1 VSSQAGAFERYVAL
15 GDSTT
20 EGLMDPDPWGGE
32 RHRGWA
38 DRLAEKLAA
47 VNPGL
52 HYANLA
58 IRGRKL
64 AQIRAEQLGPALAKK
79 PDLASVL
86 AGVNDILRPK
96 VDLDARAEDLEAIVA
111 ALRAS
116 GATVLVVN
124 YPDIAGSISFGS
136 ARYEPVLRGF
146 NRTIAAIT
154 ERHDALLL
162 DLESD
167 EVKHPAMWSPD
178 RLHASPF
185 GHERI
190 ADLAAATL
198 GISELDPD
206 WERRLP
212 PHSPP
217 TTSRRIARDAYWAG
231 RYLAPWLVRR
241 LRGVSSGDGIE
252 PKRPLPAPVERP
264 GNPQAS

>member
-1 VSSQAGAFERYVAL
+1 
-15 GDSTT
+15 
-20 EGLMDPDPWGGE
+20 MDPDPRGGE

-64 AQIRAEQLGPALAKK
+64 PQIRAEQLGPALEMK

-96 VDLDARAEDLEAIVA
+96 VDLEARAEDLETIVA
-111 ALRAS
+111 ELRAS
-116 GATVLVVN
+116 GAAVLVVN

-136 ARYEPVLRGF
+136 ARYEPILRGF
-146 NRTIAAIT
+146 NRTIAEIT
-154 ERHDALLL
+154 ERHGALLL

-167 EVKHPAMWSPD
+167 EVSHPAMWSPD

-190 ADLAAATL
+190 ADLGAATL
-198 GISELDPD
+198 GLAELDPD
-206 WERRLP
+206 WATRLP
-212 PHSPP
+212 PHAPP
-217 TTSRRIARDAYWAG
+217 SASRRIARDAYWAG
-231 RYLAPWLVRR
+231 RYLAPWMLRR
-241 LRGVSSGDGIE
+241 LRGISSGDGIE
-252 PKRPLPAPVERP
+252 PKRPLPAPVERL
-264 GNPQAS
+264 GDPQTS